1 MPERNIWQSS
11 CAALFKDTFN
21 MNSPSEA
28 RKKIEAIAARWRAKV
43 AAHPELAK
51 LSLSRAAETAC
62 VREHAQ
68 FKPINE
74 SEMTIIVGDDG

>member
-1 MPERNIWQSS
+1 
-11 CAALFKDTFN
+11 

-43 AAHPELAK
+43 AANPELAK
-51 LSLSRAAETAC
+51 LSLSRAAEAAC
-62 VREHAQ
+62 VREQAEFDAQ

-74 SEMTIIVGDDG
+74 SEMTIVVGDDG